1 MISSL
6 LRLAAIVVSAIVLV
20 SFGLF
25 VIDEARSGS
34 NQTVAKI
41 AGADNPTQSA
51 GNVDQANPP
60 AATER
65 VREKRHG
72 KVREAIDDA
81 NDVIVSPFT
90 GIVSPSSSI
99 WLQRAVPALLALLI
113 FGVGVRFL
121 ASFLAHGR
129 RR

>member
-1 MISSL
+1 M
-6 LRLAAIVVSAIVLV
+6 
-20 SFGLF
+20 
-25 VIDEARSGS
+25 
-34 NQTVAKI
+34 
-41 AGADNPTQSA
+41 
-51 GNVDQANPP
+51 
-60 AATER
+60 
-65 VREKRHG
+65 REKRHG

-90 GIVSPSSSI
+90 GVVSPSSSI